1 MSSLVVGIS
10 TTIFESPATYITE
23 ITKITKRGVITM
35 KGIQELQE
43 IAQKADFLNF
53 ETKFK
58 HNYPA

>member
-58 HNYPA
+58 